1 MKRWSYIV
9 LFALGLIVQLAV
21 AAFQT
26 IPGYLDADY
35 YFMGGKQLVEGK
47 GFTEPFIWNY
57 LDDPQGIPH
66 PSHGY
71 WMPLASLVAAAGMAL
86 TGQTTYQAGRLGFI
100 LLAALVPPLTAFL
113 AYDYTKRPALA
124 WTSGLL
130 AVFPIFHTAF
140 LPVPDNYGIYML
152 AGGLY
157 FLAAQRRG
165 AAFILG
171 LLSGVFTLARTDG
184 LLWLALTFLFLYLH
198 GRDERKK
205 TGLILLDYVFAMGGF
220 LLVMGPWYLRNLSV
234 YGALMSPSGSRALW
248 LTNYEETFTYPASNL
263 SMQNWLASGWKAI
276 LNVRLWSLGNNLQTL
291 VAAQGGL
298 ILFPFILGGM
308 WIERR
313 DRRVQIA
320 FLGWMAL
327 LGVMTVVF
335 PFAGARGSFFH
346 AGAALQ
352 PLFWTLAPIGLDA
365 VVTWAR
371 QRGRFTPDAFVVF
384 RLALVMVAAILS
396 AWVVWVRVIQPGWQE
411 GELAYPAVET
421 FLVERGISPHAPIIA
436 LSAPGYTMMT
446 GRPAYAQPATDGQGL
461 LDLAEHYDL
470 HYFAFEAQGKL
481 KPLRDL
487 YDHPQAYPQFEYL
500 GEVNDIRIFHIP

>member
-1 MKRWSYIV
+1 MKRWSYLL
-9 LFALGLIVQLAV
+9 LFFLGLAVQIPV
-21 AAFQT
+21 AIFQS

-35 YFMGGKQLVEGK
+35 YFMGGRQLAEGK

-57 LDDPQGIPH
+57 LDDPAGIPH

-71 WMPLASLVAAAGMAL
+71 WMPLASLVAAFGMLL
-86 TGQTTYQAGRLGFI
+86 TGQTSYQAGRLGFI
-100 LLAALVPPLTAFL
+100 LLAALVPPLTAHL
-113 AYDYTKRPALA
+113 AYHFSKKTALA

-152 AGGLY
+152 LGGLY
-157 FLAAQRRG
+157 FLAAGRKG
-165 AAFILG
+165 SALWLG
-171 LLSGVFTLARTDG
+171 LLSGLFTLARTDG

-198 GRDERKK
+198 GRDHRENRAF
-205 TGLILLDYVFAMGGF
+205 ILRQGALALAGF
-220 LLVMGPWYLRNLSV
+220 LVVMGPWYLRNLSV

-248 LTNYEETFTYPASNL
+248 LTNYEETFTYPANNL
-263 SMQNWLASGWKAI
+263 SLQNWLASGWQAI
-276 LNVRLWSLGNNLQTL
+276 LKVRLWSLGNNLQTL
-291 VAAQGGL
+291 AAAQGGL
-298 ILFPFILGGM
+298 ILFPFILAGM

-313 DRRVQIA
+313 DRRVQVA

-352 PLFWTLAPIGLDA
+352 PLFWTLVPIGLDA
-365 VVTWAR
+365 MVAWAR
-371 QRGRFTPDAFVVF
+371 RRGRFTPDAFVVF

-411 GELAYPAVET
+411 GELSYPAVEA
-421 FLVERGISPHAPIIA
+421 FLVERGVPRDVPIIA

-446 GRPAYAQPATDGQGL
+446 GRPAYAQPATDVQGL
-461 LDLAEHYDL
+461 LDLAERYDL
-470 HYFAFEAQGKL
+470 HYFAFEAQGRL

-487 YDHPQAYPQFEYL
+487 YDHPQEYPQFEYL
-500 GEVNDIRIFHIP
+500 GEVNEIRIFHIP